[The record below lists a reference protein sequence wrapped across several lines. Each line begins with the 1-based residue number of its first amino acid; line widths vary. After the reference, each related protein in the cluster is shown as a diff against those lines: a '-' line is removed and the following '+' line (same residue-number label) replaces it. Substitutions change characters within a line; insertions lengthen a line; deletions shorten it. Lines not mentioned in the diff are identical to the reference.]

1 MFDNQADIN
10 DSRYLD
16 WWLSLIERNRLVHD
30 WSLLQRWGLYC
41 LSAHQADPVSLH
53 SVHLHAQMELWM
65 SSFRGIHRVSQIDS
79 RLEIAAAISVQSGSP
94 LKQSI
99 PIHQICGRPR
109 CKFGGVAS
117 VDSINTFWLA
127 VHWEVKIQ
135 INFDWDANYRPEV
148 RIDRSLREELIQQL
162 IIALTL

>member
-1 MFDNQADIN
+1 MDHYGCPTPLGYRSLVKVFTWLKLT
-10 DSRYLD
+10 LD
-16 WWLSLIERNRLVHD
+16 LRHNFSKMIPQGETNPEERNEGKLEKNTNKKKAAHGALALSSD
-30 WSLLQRWGLYC
+30 SIGNGGHPLLR
-41 LSAHQADPVSLH
+41 HHRVR
-53 SVHLHAQMELWM
+53 VHLHAQMELWM

-127 VHWEVKIQ
+127 VH
-135 INFDWDANYRPEV
+135 
-148 RIDRSLREELIQQL
+148 
-162 IIALTL
+162 